1 MNKLDSYLTKPDK
14 ERTWKDRIADA
25 TMAAFII
32 GSIALLWILR
42 GGIL

>member
-1 MNKLDSYLTKPDK
+1 MKKLDRYLTKPDE

-25 TMAAFII
+25 AMAAFII
-32 GSIALLWILR
+32 ASVALLWILR